1 MGKSTEQKKEK
12 KGRKKEH
19 KFSYNIL
26 KLALCHDINF
36 PAKRLLTGGTT

>member
-1 MGKSTEQKKEK
+1 MGESMEQKKEK
-12 KGRKKEH
+12 KRRKNAR

-26 KLALCHDINF
+26 KLAFCHDISF